1 MSKTVHSFVTHSI
14 VLGSLFFGIIVAG
27 SLSAD
32 AAAAQEGPIKIAV
45 VNLDYIVSQ
54 SPAGKTLQQSL
65 KGFEDEV
72 VAEVKARTDRA
83 KEIRQRLVDGANSL
97 TEDKLTELNK
107 QLEDATIDIRRYRD
121 DKERE
126 GQKMQQEG
134 LREIEKQ
141 LEPIFEEVR
150 AEGGY
155 DLILNNVPGVV
166 VMVGERA
173 EITQKVLDKLN
184 AKAGGS

>member
-1 MSKTVHSFVTHSI
+1 MLALI
-14 VLGSLFFGIIVAG
+14 
-27 SLSAD
+27 
-32 AAAAQEGPIKIAV
+32 
-45 VNLDYIVSQ
+45 
-54 SPAGKTLQQSL
+54 SPAKRLDLDPTPLARRATQPAL
-65 KGFEDEV
+65 LDE
-72 VAEVKARTDRA
+72 T
-83 KEIRQRLVDGANSL
+83 QRLVARCRQL
-97 TEDKLTELNK
+97 TPPDLQGLMSISEKLAELNK

-126 GQKMQQEG
+126 GQKMQADG
-134 LREIEKQ
+134 LKEIEKQ

-150 AEGGY
+150 NEGGY

-184 AKAGGS
+184 ANAGS